1 MRQREKKIGGLRCP
15 RVVGMTMLLNSHS
28 GRSFIPLLQPLPR
41 INLPKALAAREVY
54 QDYHAVNRMELGENL
69 LTFPETR
76 KLTAQGERSND
87 LAMELLFVA

>member
-1 MRQREKKIGGLRCP
+1 
-15 RVVGMTMLLNSHS
+15 
-28 GRSFIPLLQPLPR
+28 
-41 INLPKALAAREVY
+41 
-54 QDYHAVNRMELGENL
+54 MELGENL